1 MIKCT
6 RKARKIAKKAKATIF
21 DARQMLS
28 YAGWLSHSQTYNMY
42 LKWVKPYID
51 FKKLKCV
58 VSKHDRRK
66 LLCSKK

>member
-28 YAGWLSHSQTYNMY
+28 YAGWLSHSDTYNMY
-42 LKWVKPYID
+42 LKWVKPCID
-51 FKKLKCV
+51 FKKLKNI
-58 VSKHDRRK
+58 VSKHDRRR
-66 LLCSKK
+66 LCLKK